1 MIAKTRLQVSRTA
14 LEHNFRFLKTAA
26 GPKAKLMGVVKANG
40 YGTDLIQLS
49 QWLVEM
55 GADALCV
62 AYTPEGIALRR
73 AGITVPVLVLHPQV
87 EDLENAIAEGLSL
100 SIYSISFLETLVAM
114 GAEQKID
121 VHLNLNTG
129 LNRLG
134 IKPHEIE
141 KAIQLIKACP
151 VIELTHVMTHL
162 IGSEDP
168 GLKKVTEDQLNTFK
182 QNVAFI
188 EQTLGKTLKKHAL
201 NSSGVLNYPDASFDM
216 IRCGIGLHGF
226 ANDPVLDKQ
235 LKPIST
241 LFSQISAL
249 RTIEKGESVSYNRQF
264 VAEAAMTI
272 ATIPV
277 GHADGFTRDLGNGRG
292 QVLIHGQL
300 VPVVGMVCMDLFMID
315 VTGLEVAV
323 GDEVILMGQEL
334 TANKLAEQSGT
345 IPYELLTG
353 IGPRIPRLFI

>member
-1 MIAKTRLQVSRTA
+1 MIAKTRLQISRTA

-40 YGTDLIQLS
+40 YGTDLVKLS
-49 QWLVEM
+49 QWLVEL

-62 AYTPEGIALRR
+62 AYTPEGVALRR

-87 EDLENAIAEGLSL
+87 EDLENAITENLSL
-100 SIYSISFLETLVAM
+100 SIYSISFLETLVTI
-114 GAEQKID
+114 GGVQKID

-134 IKPHEIE
+134 IKPHEVE
-141 KAIQLIKACP
+141 KAVQLIEAHP
-151 VIELTHVMTHL
+151 QIELSHLMTHL

-168 GLKKVTEDQLNTFK
+168 ALKEVTEDQLNTFEES
-182 QNVAFI
+182 VVFI
-188 EQTLGKTLKKHAL
+188 EQALGKTLKKHAL
-201 NSSGVLNYPDASFDM
+201 NSSGALNYPEATFDM
-216 IRCGIGLHGF
+216 IRCGIALHGF
-226 ANDPVLDKQ
+226 ANDSVLDQK

-264 VAEAAMTI
+264 IADAPMTI

-292 QVLIHGQL
+292 QVLIQGQL
-300 VPVVGMVCMDLFMID
+300 APVVGMVCMDLFMID

-323 GDEVILMGQEL
+323 GDEVVLMGEEL

>member
-26 GPKAKLMGVVKANG
+26 SPKAKLMAVVKANG
-40 YGTDLIQLS
+40 YGTDLVQLS

-62 AYTPEGIALRR
+62 AYTPEGVTLRR

-100 SIYSISFLETLVAM
+100 SIYSISFLETLVMM
-114 GAEQKID
+114 GTEQKID

-134 IKPHEIE
+134 IKPYEVE

-151 VIELTHVMTHL
+151 KIELSHVMTHL

-168 GLKKVTEDQLNTFK
+168 ALKKVTENQLNTFE
-182 QNVAFI
+182 QSVAFI
-188 EQTLGKTLKKHAL
+188 EQTLGKPLKKHAL
-201 NSSGVLNYPDASFDM
+201 NSSGVLNYPEASFDM

-226 ANDPVLDKQ
+226 ANDSVLDQQ

-241 LFSQISAL
+241 LFSQISTL
-249 RTIEKGESVSYNRQF
+249 RAIAKGESVSYNRQF
-264 VAEAAMTI
+264 IADAPMTI

-292 QVLIHGQL
+292 EVLIQGQL
-300 VPVVGMVCMDLFMID
+300 VPVVGMGCIDLFMID
-315 VTGLEVAV
+315 QPTFLEC
-323 GDEVILMGQEL
+323 
-334 TANKLAEQSGT
+334 
-345 IPYELLTG
+345 LLDC
-353 IGPRIPRLFI
+353 

>member
-1 MIAKTRLQVSRTA
+1 MIAKTRLQVSKAA
-14 LEHNFRFLKTAA
+14 LEHNFRFLRNTADQE
-26 GPKAKLMGVVKANG
+26 AKLMAVVKANG
-40 YGTDLIQLS
+40 YGTDLIKLS
-49 QWLVEM
+49 RWLVEL

-62 AYTPEGIALRR
+62 AYTPEGITLRK
-73 AGITVPVLVLHPQV
+73 AGITIPVLVLHPQV
-87 EDLENAIAEGLSL
+87 EDLDEAVIEGLSL
-100 SIYSISFLETLVAM
+100 SIYSISFLETLLQM
-114 GAEQKID
+114 KAEHKID

-141 KAIQLIKACP
+141 KALQLIKAQP
-151 VIELTHVMTHL
+151 EIELSHVMTHL

-168 GLKKVTEDQLNTFK
+168 ALKEVTEDQLNTFK
-182 QNVAFI
+182 QSVTFI
-188 EQTLGKTLKKHAL
+188 EQSLGSTLKKHAL
-201 NSSGVLNYPDASFDM
+201 NSSGVLNYPEACFDM
-216 IRCGIGLHGF
+216 IRCGIALHGF
-226 ANDPVLDKQ
+226 ANDPVLDQK

-241 LFSQISAL
+241 LFSQVSAL

-264 VAEAAMTI
+264 IADAPMTI

-292 QVLIHGQL
+292 QVLIKGQL
-300 VPVVGMVCMDLFMID
+300 VPVVGMVCMDLFMVD

-323 GDEVILMGQEL
+323 EDEVILMGREL
-334 TANKLAEQSGT
+334 TANRLAEQSGT

-353 IGPRIPRLFI
+353 IGPRIPRVFI

>member
-14 LEHNFRFLKTAA
+14 LEHNFRFFKTVA
-26 GPKAKLMGVVKANG
+26 GQKAKLMAVVKANG
-40 YGTDLIQLS
+40 YGTDLVKLS

-62 AYTPEGIALRR
+62 AYTPEGITLRR
-73 AGITVPVLVLHPQV
+73 AGITVPILVLHPQV
-87 EDLENAIAEGLSL
+87 EDLEDAIAEDLSL
-100 SIYSISFLETLVAM
+100 GVYSILFLETLVTI

-134 IKPHEIE
+134 IKPYEIKKALQLIETCPEIE
-141 KAIQLIKACP
+141 LS
-151 VIELTHVMTHL
+151 HVMTHL

-168 GLKKVTEDQLNTFK
+168 SLKEVTEDQLNTFE
-182 QNVAFI
+182 QSVAFI
-188 EQTLGKTLKKHAL
+188 EQTIGKSLKKHAL
-201 NSSGVLNYPDASFDM
+201 NSSGVLNYPEASFDM

-226 ANDPVLDKQ
+226 ANDPVLDQK
-235 LKPIST
+235 LRPIST

-264 VAEAAMTI
+264 IADAPMTI

-300 VPVVGMVCMDLFMID
+300 VPVVGMVCMDLFIID

-323 GDEVILMGQEL
+323 GDEVVLIGQEL
-334 TANKLAEQSGT
+334 SANKLAEQSGT